1 MVNKQKCGVLPS
13 NAVEDSFFSEK
24 QKQDID
30 GILAALRYLTR
41 EAEGAGLSE
50 LAKALVEAE
59 TKCDQDF
66 RKGHHRWQ
74 A

>member
-1 MVNKQKCGVLPS
+1 MANTRKCNALPS
-13 NAVEDSFFSEK
+13 IVVEDSFLSEK
-24 QKQDID
+24 QKEDIN

-50 LAKALVEAE
+50 LAKALIEVE
-59 TKCDQDF
+59 TKCDQGF
-66 RKGHHRWQ
+66 RKNHNRCQ

>member
-1 MVNKQKCGVLPS
+1 MANTLKCSSLPS
-13 NAVEDSFFSEK
+13 SAVEDGFFSEK
-24 QKQDID
+24 KQQDVN
-30 GILAALRYLTR
+30 GILAALRYLSR

-59 TKCDQDF
+59 MKCDQDF
-66 RKGHHRWQ
+66 RRHTHWQ

>member
-1 MVNKQKCGVLPS
+1 MANKQKCGTLPS
-13 NAVEDSFFSEK
+13 NAVEESFFSEK